1 MVAEITVGGETYH
14 VECNAFTPIVFSR
27 EFSVAR
33 ADGSKRPKDINEDV
47 SMVLEVQA
55 CSSVAPVVPLL
66 EIFYACAKTADRKLK
81 PFDEWVKGFPADAYD
96 LERSD
101 GWATDVMGIVQ
112 ENFFPNAGKN
122 VEPATAEASDAAAA
136 DGAAK

>member
-1 MVAEITVGGETYH
+1 MVAEIAVGGETSP
-14 VECNAFTPIVFSR
+14 VACNAFTPIVFSR
-27 EFSVAR
+27 EFSVTR
-33 ADGSKRPKDINEDV
+33 ADGTKRPKDINEDV

-81 PFDEWVKGFPADAYD
+81 PFEEWVKGFPTDAYD

-101 GWATDVMGIVQ
+101 GWASDVIDIVKD
-112 ENFFPNAGKN
+112 NFFPHAK
-122 VEPATAEASDAAAA
+122 EDMAAAPAEASDAAVA

>member
-1 MVAEITVGGETYH
+1 MVAEIAVGGETYP
-14 VECNAFTPIVFSR
+14 VACNAFTPIVFSR
-27 EFSVAR
+27 EFSVTR
-33 ADGSKRPKDINEDV
+33 ADGTKRPKDINEDV

-66 EIFYACAKTADRKLK
+66 EIFYACAKSADRKLK
-81 PFDEWVKGFPADAYD
+81 PFEEWVKGFPADAYD

-101 GWATDVMGIVQ
+101 GWASDVIDIVK
-112 ENFFPNAGKN
+112 ENFFPNARKD
-122 VEPATAEASDAAAA
+122 VEPAPAEASDAAVA

>member
-1 MVAEITVGGETYH
+1 MVAEITVGGETYP

-81 PFDEWVKGFPADAYD
+81 QFDEWVKGFPADAYD

-122 VEPATAEASDAAAA
+122 VEPATAEAPDAAAA